1 MRHPLIMPM
10 QHRQATATEGHRV
23 TDPTPAGRIRNLC
36 DQISDLIEVSL
47 PTASVQRLSDTGGGS
62 DGRWRAPLHHDTI
75 DARDNLK
82 QILTSWA
89 LLIVEEREVEYDSR
103 DETTAIAAW
112 IFQQADWLAT
122 HVAYDDF
129 ILEVEEAIDAL
140 ARIVNRGVSARRPD
154 LASTVR
160 AEDTLTQDL
169 TAEDCATALTQLHN
183 HPITAKQILK
193 LVEVD
198 RRKVVDEKLHEAA
211 ALTPVEYD
219 GRRPLFR
226 VQEVLT
232 RAKKSAR
239 RSGQKAG

>member
-1 MRHPLIMPM
+1 MP
-10 QHRQATATEGHRV
+10 
-23 TDPTPAGRIRNLC
+23 DPSPAGRIRALC
-36 DQISDLIEVSL
+36 DQISDLIEASL
-47 PTASVQRLSDTGGGS
+47 PTAGVQRLSDTGGGS

-75 DARDNLK
+75 DARDDLK

-89 LLIVEEREVEYDSR
+89 LLIVEERDVEYDSR

-122 HVAYDDF
+122 HPAYDDF
-129 ILEVEEAIDAL
+129 ILEVEEAIDGL
-140 ARIVNRGVSARRPD
+140 ARIINRGVSARRPD
-154 LASTVR
+154 LASTVHP
-160 AEDTLTQDL
+160 EDTLNQDL

-183 HPITAKQILK
+183 RPITAKQILK

-198 RRKVVDEKLHEAA
+198 RRKVAAGTLHQLA
-211 ALTPVEYD
+211 ALTPSGKD

-232 RAKKSAR
+232 RAKKSAS

>member
-1 MRHPLIMPM
+1 M
-10 QHRQATATEGHRV
+10 
-23 TDPTPAGRIRNLC
+23 TDPTPAGRIRSLC
-36 DQISDLIEVSL
+36 DRISDLIEASI
-47 PTASVQRLSDTGGGS
+47 PTASVQRLSDTGGGI
-62 DGRWRAPLHHDTI
+62 DGRRRAPLHHDTI

-82 QILTSWA
+82 QILASWA

-103 DETTAIAAW
+103 DETTAVAAW
-112 IFQQADWLAT
+112 IFRQADWLAT
-122 HVAYDDF
+122 HPAYDDF
-129 ILEVEEAIDAL
+129 ILEVEEAIDDL

-154 LASTVR
+154 INLASSVDP
-160 AEDTLTQDL
+160 EGVLEEDL
-169 TAEDCATALTQLHN
+169 TAEDCATALTELHEC
-183 HPITAKQILK
+183 PITAKQILK

-198 RRKVVDEKLHEAA
+198 RRKVIGKKLHEAA
-211 ALTPVEYD
+211 ALTPVKYD

>member
-1 MRHPLIMPM
+1 M
-10 QHRQATATEGHRV
+10 
-23 TDPTPAGRIRNLC
+23 TDPTPAGRIRALC
-36 DQISDLIEVSL
+36 DRISDLIEASI

-89 LLIVEEREVEYDSR
+89 LLIVEERGVDYDSR

-112 IFQQADWLAT
+112 TFQQADWLAL
-122 HVAYDDF
+122 HPAYDDF

-154 LASTVR
+154 LAR
-160 AEDTLTQDL
+160 AVHPEDTLNQDL
-169 TAEDCATALTQLHN
+169 TAEDCATALTQLHD

-198 RRKVVDEKLHEAA
+198 RRKVAAGTLHQLA
-211 ALTPVEYD
+211 ALTPSGKD

-232 RAKKSAR
+232 RAKKSGC

>member
-1 MRHPLIMPM
+1 M
-10 QHRQATATEGHRV
+10 
-23 TDPTPAGRIRNLC
+23 TDPTPAQQIRNLC
-36 DQISDLIEVSL
+36 DQISDLIEASL
-47 PTASVQRLSDTGGGS
+47 PTASVQRLSDTGGGG

-89 LLIVEEREVEYDSR
+89 LLIVEERDVDYDSR

-122 HVAYDDF
+122 HPAYDDF
-129 ILEVEEAIDAL
+129 ILEVEEAINNL
-140 ARIVNRGVSARRPD
+140 ASICNRGVSARRPD
-154 LASTVR
+154 INLASSVHP
-160 AEDTLTQDL
+160 EDTLTEDL
-169 TAEDCATALTQLHN
+169 TAEDCATALTQLHG

-198 RRKVVDEKLHEAA
+198 RRKVADEKLHEAA
-211 ALTPVEYD
+211 ALTPVTYD

-226 VQEVLT
+226 VQEVLN
-232 RAKKSAR
+232 RAKRSGC
-239 RSGQKAG
+239 RSGQKAC

>member
-1 MRHPLIMPM
+1 MP
-10 QHRQATATEGHRV
+10 
-23 TDPTPAGRIRNLC
+23 DPAPAERIRALC
-36 DQISDLIEVSL
+36 DHITDLIEASL
-47 PTASVQRLSDTGGGS
+47 PTAGVQRLSDTGGGN

-82 QILTSWA
+82 QILVSWA

-103 DETTAIAAW
+103 DETTAVAAW
-112 IFQQADWLAT
+112 VYQQADWLAT
-122 HVAYDDF
+122 HPAYDDF
-129 ILEVEEAIDAL
+129 ILEVEAAIDDL

-154 LASTVR
+154 VNLASSVHP
-160 AEDTLTQDL
+160 EDVLGQDL
-169 TAEDCATALTQLHN
+169 TAEDCATALTQLHEFQ
-183 HPITAKQILK
+183 ITAKQILK

-198 RRKVVDEKLHEAA
+198 RRRVDAKKLHEAA

-232 RAKKSAR
+232 RAKRSAR
-239 RSGQKAG
+239 RSGQKAS